1 MIVATITRSQ
11 SPWEKEKLWRFFVME
26 TADYIVLMMVVVAYL
41 GWIFQGERKYVSQDS
56 APENQESR
64 I

>member
-1 MIVATITRSQ
+1 
-11 SPWEKEKLWRFFVME
+11 ME